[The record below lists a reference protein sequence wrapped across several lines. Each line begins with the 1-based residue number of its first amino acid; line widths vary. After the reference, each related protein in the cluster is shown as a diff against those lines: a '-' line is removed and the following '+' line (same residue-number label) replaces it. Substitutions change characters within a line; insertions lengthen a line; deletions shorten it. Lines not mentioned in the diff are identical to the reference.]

1 MKEQKFLGQRRIFRD
16 GGEMAGVFLDLS
28 RKDEEA
34 SVVLSRNEYYNQAVY
49 MLIQSMEK
57 YIKYM
62 ICKRIDISKDF
73 FADKLKDDAHNFDKS
88 IDFLIMIMAGDNKV
102 FAESLKKQF
111 KEQILQGQKFSVIYN
126 AVRYPF
132 SNKQYKNYS
141 FIEMDRRDYEKI
153 ENIFGVLK
161 KALCELEEKK
171 LY

>member
-1 MKEQKFLGQRRIFRD
+1 
-16 GGEMAGVFLDLS
+16 
-28 RKDEEA
+28 
-34 SVVLSRNEYYNQAVY
+34 
-49 MLIQSMEK
+49 
-57 YIKYM
+57 
-62 ICKRIDISKDF
+62 
-73 FADKLKDDAHNFDKS
+73 
-88 IDFLIMIMAGDNKV
+88 MAGDNKV

-161 KALCELEEKK
+161 KALRELEEKK